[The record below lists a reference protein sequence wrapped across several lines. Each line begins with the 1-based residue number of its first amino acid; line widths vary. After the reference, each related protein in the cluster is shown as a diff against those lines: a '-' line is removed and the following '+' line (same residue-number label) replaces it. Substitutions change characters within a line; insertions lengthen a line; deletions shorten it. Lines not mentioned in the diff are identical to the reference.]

1 MVLIGPQV
9 SILILPSIF
18 HNVATQLFSK
28 GKNDYATSYFSFSR
42 LPLALWRMTTNLNM
56 ANSPY
61 TVWVSPFHCHHVS
74 RSPTFFFIPSLFKL
88 QDFFQF
94 LECAR
99 FLWPWGFCTCSFLC
113 LKYLLSSCFFFVLLT
128 PIHKSHLK
136 SLLASFENSCPPKWN
151 KFYCT
156 CICF

>member
-99 FLWPWGFCTCSFLC
+99 VLWPWGFCTCSFLFQEHSSP
-113 LKYLLSSCFFFVLLT
+113 YLSLPPIVCTKCSLQSSS
-128 PIHKSHLK
+128 PSI
-136 SLLASFENSCPPKWN
+136 P
-151 KFYCT
+151 
-156 CICF
+156 